1 VTTAQVLVLIPL
13 AALVAAVAA
22 FAAPRAASR
31 IGLAASLALASLSV
45 WLSLRISEVGTV
57 SHPIGGWPAPLG
69 IVIRADGVSA
79 LFLLALSII
88 GVGVSV
94 YAGAYFGSTT
104 TSGNRQSRYFWPL
117 WLFMVAALSAMFISG
132 DIFNLYVTLEIQG
145 LAAAALVALAGRPE
159 AIRAA
164 LRYLFVS
171 LTGSAF
177 YLMGVAV
184 LYGGYGA
191 LDLTVLSDRVT
202 AEPTAMTALAFMT
215 GGLMMKAALF
225 PMHFWLPPAH
235 SSAPAPV
242 SAALSALVVKGG
254 FYILVRLWFG
264 PFFDLISTTA
274 VQWMGGLGA
283 MAILWGSLQALRQD
297 RIKLLVAYS
306 TVAQI
311 GYLFLLFPLALSPD
325 GRATAVAGGLIFLLS
340 HASAKS
346 AIFMV
351 AGNVQKAIGTDQI
364 ESLDG
369 MTRWMPVSAFAA
381 GLAGVSLVGLPPSA
395 GFIGKWLL
403 IVTALK
409 QGHWWWV
416 VVILVGSA
424 LAAAYVFR
432 LLAPA
437 FIMSTHSPELRPL
450 PSSMEW
456 SAFALASISVLLGL
470 FAWWPA
476 RLLGDALSQGTG
488 Q

>member
-1 VTTAQVLVLIPL
+1 MTANQILILIPL
-13 AALVAAVAA
+13 TPLLAAVAA
-22 FAAPRAASR
+22 FAAPRAARR
-31 IGLAASLALASLSV
+31 IGLAASLALAFLSV
-45 WLSLRISEVGTV
+45 WLTLKISEFGTV
-57 SHPIGGWPAPLG
+57 SHTLGGWPAPLG

-79 LFLLALSII
+79 VFLLALSII
-88 GVGVSV
+88 GAGISV
-94 YAGAYFGSTT
+94 YAASYFGPTT
-104 TSGNRQSRYFWPL
+104 TSNNRQSRFFWPL
-117 WLFMVAALSAMFISG
+117 WLFVVAALSAMFISG

-145 LAAAALVALAGRPE
+145 LAAAALVALAGRPD

-191 LDLTVLSDRVT
+191 LDLTVLANRVT
-202 AEPTAMTALAFMT
+202 AEPAAMTALAFMT
-215 GGLMMKAALF
+215 GGLLMKAALF

-254 FYILVRLWFG
+254 FFMLVILWFG
-264 PFFDLISTTA
+264 PFSGLTSATA
-274 VQWMGGLGA
+274 VQWIGVLGA
-283 MAILWGSLQALRQD
+283 LAILWGSWQALRQT

-311 GYLFLLFPLALSPD
+311 GYLFLVFPLAWSLD
-325 GRATAVAGGLIFLLS
+325 GRATAVTGALIFLLS
-340 HASAKS
+340 HACAKS
-346 AIFMV
+346 AVFMV
-351 AGNVQKAIGTDQI
+351 AGNVQRVVGNDRI
-364 ESLDG
+364 ESLCG

-381 GLAGVSLVGLPPSA
+381 GLACVSLVGLPPSA
-395 GFIGKWLL
+395 GFVGKWLL
-403 IVTALK
+403 IVTAFE
-409 QGHWWWV
+409 QRQWWWV
-416 VVILVGSA
+416 IVILVGSA

-437 FIMSTHSPELRPL
+437 FVMPTEEFESRPV
-450 PSSMEW
+450 PRTMEW
-456 SAFALASISVLLGL
+456 SAFVLAAFSVLLGL